1 MPLRR
6 AMLYM
11 PGSDWHKIEKAT
23 TLGVDSVC
31 MDLEDGVALNRKEE
45 ARATVA
51 KALQELDFGSTER
64 LVRINPVGS
73 GMETNDLEA
82 LIATKPDGVVIPKVG
97 TAKDIAWVSAKLGKL
112 EDKHGHKHGSI
123 YILAIVESAIGIV
136 NLKEIAQA
144 DERVKALIFGALDL
158 AGDIGA
164 KLTSEANEVLYARS
178 ALVTHAA
185 AFGLDAID
193 MVAVDF
199 KDMAA
204 LEKEANQGAQMGYAG
219 KQIIHPAQIEPV
231 QTAFTPSEEDVA
243 AARRI
248 VEAHAK
254 RQEEG
259 AGTFAIDGKMV
270 DMPVVRSAEKVLQRA
285 GVNNS

>member
-1 MPLRR
+1 MPPRR

-11 PGSDWHKIEKAT
+11 PGSDRHKIEKAT

-45 ARATVA
+45 ARETVA

-64 LVRINPVGS
+64 LVRINTVGS
-73 GMETNDLEA
+73 GLEAKDLEA
-82 LIATKPDGVVIPKVG
+82 LIAAKPDGVVVPKVAW
-97 TAKDIAWVSAKLGKL
+97 AKDIGWVSAKLRKL
-112 EDKHGHKHGSI
+112 EGKHGLEHGSI
-123 YILAIVESAIGIV
+123 YILAIVESAMGIV

-144 DERVKALIFGALDL
+144 DKRLKALIFGALDL
-158 AGDIGA
+158 AGDMGA
-164 KLTSEANEVLYARS
+164 KLTPEANEVLYARS

-204 LEKEANQGAQMGYAG
+204 LKKEANQGAQMGYAG
-219 KQIIHPAQIEPV
+219 KQIIHPAQIELV
-231 QTAFTPSEEDVA
+231 QAAFTPTEDEIA
-243 AARRI
+243 EARRI
-248 VEAHAK
+248 VQAHAK
-254 RQEEG
+254 HQEEG
-259 AGTFAIDGKMV
+259 KGSFALDGKMV
-270 DMPVVRSAEKVLQRA
+270 DMPVVRSAEKVLERA
-285 GVNNS
+285 GVNNR